1 MAVGLQ
7 ASAQTFTQYTTT
19 EQQPWQTKGKV
30 SLSTKAKSKSIHNSQ
45 FIIHNSKPFR
55 AWGTCFNELDLD
67 AIRLLTKEEQE
78 KIMHDIFAPDGDLRF
93 TRGRLT
99 MNANDYSRAW
109 YSCDTV
115 AGDFALKYFNIE
127 HDKENVIQLIKMA
140 QRWQPAMTF
149 WVSPWSPP
157 SWMKINQDYCVVS
170 SPFNTQPKEK
180 DYLLFSP
187 SLTPPVGG
195 RISVGDSALPPTGG
209 TGSGAVDPN
218 EMQFM
223 DGQRGRLFPKKLATQ
238 NYFIQDPRYLQAYAN
253 MFCKF
258 IDLYAEENIPIDMV
272 MYQNEAYSYTP
283 YPGCAWTAEGT
294 IRFNKEY
301 LAPTLREKHPEV
313 KLYVGTFNTNRQDYV
328 EKIVSG
334 LTPTPSPKE
343 RGVDIDATKDTLII
357 QGIGFQWEG
366 RENLDFMREH
376 HPDLHM
382 VSSESEC
389 GNGQMDWRAGE
400 HTFYLLHE
408 YIGRGCDEYYNW
420 NFILCDQGRSAW
432 GWKQNALIQVDK
444 LTSTQV
450 DKLTST
456 QVDKL
461 TSTQVDKLTSTQVD
475 KLTSTQVDKLDDG
488 DGNNSFARPNGTL
501 DTSRTRQLV
510 NSSTEYTYRY
520 TPEYYAYKHF
530 SHFVEPGSTLLA
542 FYPIKDGLQ
551 AIVFQRPDG
560 KRVVICGNTNNEAKT
575 LSIGLNGQIVN
586 GPIVKYL
593 NVTLAAHSF
602 NTFVEK

>member
-1 MAVGLQ
+1 MRKILCILSLVAAQ

-30 SLSTKAKSKSIHNSQ
+30 SLASKAKAQPILHSSLFTLH
-45 FIIHNSKPFR
+45 SKPFR

-127 HDKENVIQLIKMA
+127 HDKANVIQLIKMA
-140 QRWQPAMTF
+140 QKWQPAMTF

-157 SWMKINQDYCVVS
+157 SWMKINQDYCVAS
-170 SPFNTQPKEK
+170 SPYNTQPKEK
-180 DYLLFSP
+180 DYLLFDD
-187 SLTPPVGG
+187 GG
-195 RISVGDSALPPTGG
+195 QP
-209 TGSGAVDPN
+209 DPN
-218 EMQFM
+218 EMQFL
-223 DGQRGRLFPKKLATQ
+223 GERQGLFPKKLASQ

-294 IRFNKEY
+294 IKFNKDY
-301 LAPTLREKHPEV
+301 LAPTLKEKHPEV

-328 EKIVSG
+328 EKIVSALTAPANSCVPSVASDQRSSAQLSILNSQLIEG
-334 LTPTPSPKE
+334 L
-343 RGVDIDATKDTLII
+343 
-357 QGIGFQWEG
+357 GFQWEG
-366 RENLDFMREH
+366 RENLDYMREK
-376 HPDLHM
+376 HPNLHM

-432 GWKQNALIQVDK
+432 GWKQNALVQVR
-444 LTSTQV
+444 SA
-450 DKLTST
+450 
-456 QVDKL
+456 
-461 TSTQVDKLTSTQVD
+461 
-475 KLTSTQVDKLDDG
+475 
-488 DGNNSFARPNGTL
+488 NR
-501 DTSRTRQLV
+501 
-510 NSSTEYTYRY
+510 TYRY

-551 AIVFQRPDG
+551 AIVFQRHDG
-560 KRVVICGNTNNEAKT
+560 KRVVICGNTNNEAKP
-575 LSIGLNGQIVN
+575 LSIQLGK
-586 GPIVKYL
+586 KYL
-593 NVTLAAHSF
+593 NINLAAHSF

>member
-1 MAVGLQ
+1 MRKTLCILSLVATHAV
-7 ASAQTFTQYTTT
+7 AQTFMQYTTT
-19 EQQPWQTKGKV
+19 EQASWQTKCKV
-30 SLSTKAKSKSIHNSQ
+30 SLV
-45 FIIHNSKPFR
+45 SKPKTQHTLNSPLSTLNSERQFR

-115 AGDFALKYFNIE
+115 AGDFQLKYFNIE
-127 HDKENVIQLIKMA
+127 HDKANVIQLIKMA
-140 QRWQPAMTF
+140 QKWQPAMTF

-157 SWMKINQDYCVVS
+157 SWMKINQDYCVAS
-170 SPFNTQPKEK
+170 SPYNTQPKEK
-180 DYLLFSP
+180 DYLLFDD
-187 SLTPPVGG
+187 GG
-195 RISVGDSALPPTGG
+195 QP
-209 TGSGAVDPN
+209 DPN
-218 EMQFM
+218 EMQFL
-223 DGQRGRLFPKKLATQ
+223 GERKGLFPKKLASQ

-294 IRFNKEY
+294 IKFNKDY

-328 EKIVSG
+328 QKIVDG
-334 LTPTPSPKE
+334 LKLNVE
-343 RGVDIDATKDTLII
+343 GL
-357 QGIGFQWEG
+357 GFQWEG

-376 HPDLHM
+376 HPNLHM

-432 GWKQNALIQVDK
+432 GWKQNALVQVR
-444 LTSTQV
+444 S
-450 DKLTST
+450 
-456 QVDKL
+456 
-461 TSTQVDKLTSTQVD
+461 
-475 KLTSTQVDKLDDG
+475 
-488 DGNNSFARPNGTL
+488 
-501 DTSRTRQLV
+501 V
-510 NSSTEYTYRY
+510 NRTYRY

-560 KRVVICGNTNNEAKT
+560 KRVVICGNTNNEAKS
-575 LSIGLNGQIVN
+575 LSIQVG
-586 GPIVKYL
+586 KRYL
-593 NVTLAAHSF
+593 NVTLTAHSF

>member
-1 MAVGLQ
+1 MKKLTILFLMVVGLE

-19 EQQPWQTKGKV
+19 EQLPWQTKGKV
-30 SLSTKAKSKSIHNSQ
+30 SLSTKAKMQ
-45 FIIHNSKPFR
+45 QTLNSKLSTQNSKAFK

-67 AIRLLTKEEQE
+67 AIRLLKPEEQE
-78 KIMHDIFAPDGDLRF
+78 KILHDIFAPDGDLRF

-115 AGDFALKYFNIE
+115 AGDFQLKYFNIE

-140 QRWQPAMTF
+140 QKWQPAMTF

-157 SWMKINQDYCVVS
+157 AWMKINQDYPVAS

-180 DYLLFSP
+180 DYLLFDD
-187 SLTPPVGG
+187 GG
-195 RISVGDSALPPTGG
+195 VP
-209 TGSGAVDPN
+209 DPN
-218 EMQFM
+218 EMQFL
-223 DGQRGRLFPKKLATQ
+223 GERKGLFPKKLASQ
-238 NYFIQDPRYLQAYAN
+238 NYFIQDSRYLQAYAN

-301 LAPTLREKHPEV
+301 LAPALRAKHPEV

-328 EKIVSG
+328 QRIVNG
-334 LTPTPSPKE
+334 L
-343 RGVDIDATKDTLII
+343 
-357 QGIGFQWEG
+357 QGCVEGLGFQWEG
-366 RENLDFMREH
+366 RENLDYMREH

-420 NFILCDQGRSAW
+420 NFILCNQGRSAW
-432 GWKQNALIQVDK
+432 GWKQNALVQVI
-444 LTSTQV
+444 TSPT
-450 DKLTST
+450 
-456 QVDKL
+456 
-461 TSTQVDKLTSTQVD
+461 
-475 KLTSTQVDKLDDG
+475 G
-488 DGNNSFARPNGTL
+488 GGREGA
-501 DTSRTRQLV
+501 
-510 NSSTEYTYRY
+510 TYRY

-560 KRVVICGNTNNEAKT
+560 KRVVICGNTNKEARE
-575 LSIGLNGQIVN
+575 LSIPVG
-586 GPIVKYL
+586 KRYL
-593 NVTLAAHSF
+593 TATLAAHSF

>member
-1 MAVGLQ
+1 MKKLTILFLMVVGLE

-30 SLSTKAKSKSIHNSQ
+30 SLSTKAKMQ
-45 FIIHNSKPFR
+45 QTLNSKLPTQNSKAFK

-67 AIRLLTKEEQE
+67 AIRLLKPEEQE

-140 QRWQPAMTF
+140 QKWQTAMTF

-157 SWMKINQDYCVVS
+157 AWMKINQDYCVAS
-170 SPFNTQPKEK
+170 SPYNTQPKEK
-180 DYLLFSP
+180 DYLLFDD
-187 SLTPPVGG
+187 GG
-195 RISVGDSALPPTGG
+195 VP
-209 TGSGAVDPN
+209 DPN
-218 EMQFM
+218 EMQFP
-223 DGQRGRLFPKKLATQ
+223 GERKGLFPKKLASQ
-238 NYFIQDPRYLQAYAN
+238 NYFIQDSRYLQAYAN

-301 LAPTLREKHPEV
+301 LAPALRAKHPEV

-328 EKIVSG
+328 QRIVNG
-334 LTPTPSPKE
+334 L
-343 RGVDIDATKDTLII
+343 
-357 QGIGFQWEG
+357 QGCVEGLGFQWEG
-366 RENLDFMREH
+366 RENLDYMREH

-420 NFILCDQGRSAW
+420 NFILCNQGRSAW
-432 GWKQNALIQVDK
+432 GWKQNALVQVI
-444 LTSTQV
+444 TSPT
-450 DKLTST
+450 
-456 QVDKL
+456 
-461 TSTQVDKLTSTQVD
+461 
-475 KLTSTQVDKLDDG
+475 G
-488 DGNNSFARPNGTL
+488 GGREGA
-501 DTSRTRQLV
+501 
-510 NSSTEYTYRY
+510 TYRY

-560 KRVVICGNTNNEAKT
+560 KRVVICGNTNNDARE
-575 LSIGLNGQIVN
+575 LSIPVGNR
-586 GPIVKYL
+586 YL
-593 NVTLAAHSF
+593 TATLAAHSF

>member
-1 MAVGLQ
+1 MRKIVCIFSLIAAQ
-7 ASAQTFTQYTTT
+7 MSAQTFTQYTTT
-19 EQQPWQTKGKV
+19 EEAPWQQKGKT
-30 SLSTKAKSKSIHNSQ
+30 SLTTKAKAQQMVNAQWSMVNR
-45 FIIHNSKPFR
+45 KPFR

-67 AIRLLTKEEQE
+67 AIRLLTPEEQD

-93 TRGRLT
+93 TRGRLS

-127 HDKENVIQLIKMA
+127 HDKENVIRLIKMA
-140 QRWQPAMTF
+140 QRWQPEMTF

-157 SWMKINQDYCVVS
+157 SWMKINQDYCVAS

-180 DYLLFSP
+180 DYLLFDD
-187 SLTPPVGG
+187 GG
-195 RISVGDSALPPTGG
+195 VP
-209 TGSGAVDPN
+209 DPD
-218 EMQFM
+218 EMQFN
-223 DGQRGRLFPKKLATQ
+223 DGQRGHLFPRKLASQ
-238 NYFIQDPRYLQAYAN
+238 NYFIQDQRYLQAYAN

-258 IDLYAEENIPIDMV
+258 IDLYAAEDIPIDMV

-294 IRFNKEY
+294 IKFNKEY
-301 LAPTLREKHPEV
+301 LAPALKEKHPEV

-328 EKIVSG
+328 QRIVNG
-334 LTPTPSPKE
+334 L
-343 RGVDIDATKDTLII
+343 
-357 QGIGFQWEG
+357 QGCVEGLGFQWEG
-366 RENLDFMREH
+366 RENLDFMREK

-432 GWKQNALIQVDK
+432 GWKQNALVQVR
-444 LTSTQV
+444 SA
-450 DKLTST
+450 
-456 QVDKL
+456 
-461 TSTQVDKLTSTQVD
+461 
-475 KLTSTQVDKLDDG
+475 
-488 DGNNSFARPNGTL
+488 NR
-501 DTSRTRQLV
+501 
-510 NSSTEYTYRY
+510 TYRY

-542 FYPIKDGLQ
+542 FCPMKEGLQ
-551 AIVFQRPDG
+551 AIVFRRPDNR
-560 KRVVICGNTNNEAKT
+560 RVVICGNVGNEAK
-575 LSIGLNGQIVN
+575 SISIEMAKG
-586 GPIVKYL
+586 KYL
-593 NVTLAAHSF
+593 NATLAAHSF

>member
-1 MAVGLQ
+1 MRKILCILSLVAAQ

-30 SLSTKAKSKSIHNSQ
+30 SLASKAKAQQMVNAQWSMV
-45 FIIHNSKPFR
+45 NSKPFR
-55 AWGTCFNELDLD
+55 AFGTCFNELDLD

-127 HDKENVIQLIKMA
+127 HDKANVIQLIKMA
-140 QRWQPAMTF
+140 QKWQPAMTF

-157 SWMKINQDYCVVS
+157 AWMKINQDYCVVS
-170 SPFNTQPKEK
+170 SPYNTQPKEK
-180 DYLLFSP
+180 DYILFDD
-187 SLTPPVGG
+187 GG
-195 RISVGDSALPPTGG
+195 QP
-209 TGSGAVDPN
+209 DPN
-218 EMQFM
+218 EMQFL
-223 DGQRGRLFPKKLATQ
+223 GERKGLFPKKLASQ

-294 IRFNKEY
+294 IKFNKEY
-301 LAPTLREKHPEV
+301 LAPTLKEKHPEV

-328 EKIVSG
+328 EKIVKS
-334 LTPTPSPKE
+334 LTPTPSLRE
-343 RGVDIDATKDTLII
+343 RGVDTDATDTTLI
-357 QGIGFQWEG
+357 QGLGFQWEG

-382 VSSESEC
+382 ISSESEC

-432 GWKQNALIQVDK
+432 GWKQNALVQVH
-444 LTSTQV
+444 SA
-450 DKLTST
+450 
-456 QVDKL
+456 
-461 TSTQVDKLTSTQVD
+461 
-475 KLTSTQVDKLDDG
+475 
-488 DGNNSFARPNGTL
+488 NR
-501 DTSRTRQLV
+501 
-510 NSSTEYTYRY
+510 TYRY

-551 AIVFQRPDG
+551 VIVFLRPDG
-560 KRVVICGNTNNEAKT
+560 KRVVICGNTNNEAKS
-575 LSIGLNGQIVN
+575 LSIQLG
-586 GPIVKYL
+586 KRYL
-593 NVTLAAHSF
+593 NATLAAHSF

>member
-1 MAVGLQ
+1 MRKIVCIFSLIAAQ
-7 ASAQTFTQYTTT
+7 MSAQTFTQYTTT
-19 EQQPWQTKGKV
+19 EEAPWQQKGKT
-30 SLSTKAKSKSIHNSQ
+30 SLTTKAKAQQMVNAQWSMVNR
-45 FIIHNSKPFR
+45 KPFR

-67 AIRLLTKEEQE
+67 AIRLLTPEEQD

-93 TRGRLT
+93 TRGRLS

-127 HDKENVIQLIKMA
+127 HDKENVIRLIKMA
-140 QRWQPAMTF
+140 QRWQPEMTF

-157 SWMKINQDYCVVS
+157 SWMKINQDYCVAS

-180 DYLLFSP
+180 DYLLFDD
-187 SLTPPVGG
+187 GG
-195 RISVGDSALPPTGG
+195 VP
-209 TGSGAVDPN
+209 DPD
-218 EMQFM
+218 EMQFN
-223 DGQRGRLFPKKLATQ
+223 DGQRGHLFPRKLASQ
-238 NYFIQDPRYLQAYAN
+238 NYFIQDLRYLQAYAN

-258 IDLYAEENIPIDMV
+258 IDLYAAENIPIDMV

-294 IRFNKEY
+294 IKFNKEY
-301 LAPTLREKHPEV
+301 LAPALKEKHPEV

-328 EKIVSG
+328 QRIVNG
-334 LTPTPSPKE
+334 L
-343 RGVDIDATKDTLII
+343 
-357 QGIGFQWEG
+357 QGCVEGLGFQWEG
-366 RENLDFMREH
+366 RENLDFMREK

-432 GWKQNALIQVDK
+432 GWKQNALVQVR
-444 LTSTQV
+444 SA
-450 DKLTST
+450 
-456 QVDKL
+456 
-461 TSTQVDKLTSTQVD
+461 
-475 KLTSTQVDKLDDG
+475 
-488 DGNNSFARPNGTL
+488 NR
-501 DTSRTRQLV
+501 
-510 NSSTEYTYRY
+510 TYRY

-542 FYPIKDGLQ
+542 FCPMKDGLQ
-551 AIVFQRPDG
+551 AIVFRRPDNR
-560 KRVVICGNTNNEAKT
+560 RVVICGNAGNEAK
-575 LSIGLNGQIVN
+575 SISIEMAKG
-586 GPIVKYL
+586 KYL
-593 NVTLAAHSF
+593 NATLAAHSF

>member
-1 MAVGLQ
+1 M
-7 ASAQTFTQYTTT
+7 QYTTT
-19 EQQPWQTKGKV
+19 EQLPWQTKGKV
-30 SLSTKAKSKSIHNSQ
+30 SLSTKAKMQ
-45 FIIHNSKPFR
+45 QTLNSKLPTQNSKAFK

-67 AIRLLTKEEQE
+67 AIRLLTKDEQE

-140 QRWQPAMTF
+140 QKWQPAMTF

-157 SWMKINQDYCVVS
+157 AWMKINQDYCVAS
-170 SPFNTQPKEK
+170 SPYNTQPKEK
-180 DYLLFSP
+180 DYLLFDD
-187 SLTPPVGG
+187 GG
-195 RISVGDSALPPTGG
+195 VP
-209 TGSGAVDPN
+209 DPN
-218 EMQFM
+218 EMQFL
-223 DGQRGRLFPKKLATQ
+223 GERKGLFPKKLASQ

-253 MFCKF
+253 MFCRF

-294 IRFNKEY
+294 IKFNKEY
-301 LAPTLREKHPEV
+301 LAPTLKEKHPAV

-328 EKIVSG
+328 QRIVNG
-334 LTPTPSPKE
+334 LQGCVE
-343 RGVDIDATKDTLII
+343 
-357 QGIGFQWEG
+357 GIGFQWEG
-366 RENLDFMREH
+366 RENLDYMREH

-432 GWKQNALIQVDK
+432 GWKQNALVQVR
-444 LTSTQV
+444 S
-450 DKLTST
+450 
-456 QVDKL
+456 
-461 TSTQVDKLTSTQVD
+461 
-475 KLTSTQVDKLDDG
+475 
-488 DGNNSFARPNGTL
+488 
-501 DTSRTRQLV
+501 V
-510 NSSTEYTYRY
+510 NRTYRY

-551 AIVFQRPDG
+551 AIVFQRPDS
-560 KRVVICGNTNNEAKT
+560 KRVVICGNTNNEARE
-575 LSIGLNGQIVN
+575 LSIPVGNR
-586 GPIVKYL
+586 YL
-593 NVTLAAHSF
+593 TATLAAHSF